1 MHTYSIRVAAVFLGL
16 ILLASARAENGSQV
30 VYQEP
35 LEQVRMAY
43 TTPSGLQKPGAAQV
57 RSLRFDAFGK
67 RFDIDLEP
75 NHSLLNAAQRVAL
88 DNRIGIYRGEIAGMP
103 NSWARLVIEND
114 MPRGML
120 WDGEEMWAV
129 EVVANEATGAEEPII
144 YRLQDLQITP
154 GALTCSHVRSAK
166 NAAEFAKAMLAE
178 GSGTTARALGAASQL
193 DMAVIGDFEFTTAK
207 GASVDTALIARM
219 NNVDG
224 IFSEQLGVQLNVNR
238 IDTYTANNDPF
249 TGESE
254 SGALLDELT
263 AYRLGTPAQYANGL
277 THLFTGRDLD
287 TSTVGIA
294 YTGALC
300 SRGFGAGLT
309 QGTHSETM
317 DSLIA
322 AHEIGHNF
330 GAPHDG
336 TSGACE
342 SETGEFLMAPRL
354 NGIDQFS
361 SCSITEILDDISR
374 ARCISALPG
383 TDVAVIAGG
392 QPAAV
397 LLGNSETF
405 TFEVNS
411 VGTDSA
417 SGVNVEL
424 TIPSGV
430 ALNSASWNSG
440 TCTSGAGVAS
450 CAIGA
455 IAAGSG
461 VTVTVAVATLAV
473 GDADFVAS
481 ITADTDANGNNN
493 QATVRLTVDPAV
505 DLVSTAAT
513 AAQLSL
519 NASTTIRP
527 NIENRSSI
535 SATSITVTVTPNA
548 GIRIDSASWSP
559 GSCNIAS
566 NVLTCQAAS
575 LAAQSSDALQIAVTG
590 ISEGN
595 QSYAMTVS
603 ATETDRNSANN
614 NASGQVNV
622 GPVGGGGADGSG
634 GGSLGWLTL
643 LLLILVRLLPLRF
656 DRSLY
661 SWPRAY

>member
-30 VYQEP
+30 AYQEP
-35 LEQVRMAY
+35 LEQVRMTY
-43 TTPSGLQKPGAAQV
+43 TTPSGVQKPGAAQV

-67 RFDIDLEP
+67 RFDINLEP

-129 EVVANEATGAEEPII
+129 EVVANEAAGAEEPVI

-166 NAAEFAKAMLAE
+166 NAAEFAKAMLTE
-178 GSGTTARALGAASQL
+178 GSGTTAQALGAASQM

-207 GASVDTALIARM
+207 GANVDTALIARM

-238 IDTYTANNDPF
+238 IDTYTSNNDPF

-263 AYRLGTPAQYANGL
+263 AYRLATQAQYANGL
-277 THLFTGRDLD
+277 THLFTGRTLD
-287 TSTVGIA
+287 GSTVGIA
-294 YTGALC
+294 YSGALC
-300 SRGFGAGLT
+300 RREFGAGLT

-342 SETGEFLMAPRL
+342 SETGDFLMAPRL
-354 NGIDQFS
+354 NGNDQFS
-361 SCSITEILDDISR
+361 SCSITEMLDDISR
-374 ARCISALPG
+374 ASCISALPG

-392 QPAAV
+392 QPAVV
-397 LLGNSETF
+397 LLGNPETF

-440 TCTSGAGVAS
+440 ICTSGAGVAS

-461 VTVTVAVATLAV
+461 VTVTVAVATLAI
-473 GDADFVAS
+473 GNADFVAS

-513 AAQLSL
+513 LAQLTL

-535 SATSITVTVTPNA
+535 SATGITVTVTPDA

-559 GSCNIAS
+559 GSCSIAS

-634 GGSLGWLTL
+634 GGSFGWLTL
-643 LLLILVRLLPLRF
+643 LLLILVRLLPLRP

-661 SWPRAY
+661 SCPRAY